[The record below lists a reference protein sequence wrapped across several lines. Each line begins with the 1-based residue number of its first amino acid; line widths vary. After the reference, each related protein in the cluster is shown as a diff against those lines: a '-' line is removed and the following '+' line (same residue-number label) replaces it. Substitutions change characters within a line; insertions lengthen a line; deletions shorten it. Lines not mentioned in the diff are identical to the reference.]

1 LGMRIYG
8 NQPSWIL
15 RLGLYYLTYDKPY
28 SVTMGEIQLDKY
40 VIDTTFSSLGFYGGV
55 SFDYQN
61 FLKFDFD
68 LKVGKGSIYLIG
80 LDMYIEDILEQE
92 DMLLGYIETLLG
104 VSLYKT
110 FYDFVTIDGS
120 VKMQYRNF
128 YMSENES
135 EDNEENTEEESTKV
149 DINTDIIFTF
159 MLGLKIGF

>member
-1 LGMRIYG
+1 MRFYG

-28 SVTMGEIQLDKY
+28 SVTMGDIQLDKY
-40 VIDTTFSSLGFYGGV
+40 VIDTTFSSFGVYGGV

-68 LKVGKGSIYLIG
+68 LKVGSGSIYLIG
-80 LDMYIEDILEQE
+80 LDMYIEDILEKE
-92 DMLLGYIETLLG
+92 DMFLGYVETILG
-104 VSLYKT
+104 LSLYQT
-110 FYDFVTIDGS
+110 FYDFITVDGS
-120 VKMQYRNF
+120 FKMQYRNF

-135 EDNEENTEEESTKV
+135 EEENTEEESTKV
-149 DINTDIIFTF
+149 DINTDLIFTF